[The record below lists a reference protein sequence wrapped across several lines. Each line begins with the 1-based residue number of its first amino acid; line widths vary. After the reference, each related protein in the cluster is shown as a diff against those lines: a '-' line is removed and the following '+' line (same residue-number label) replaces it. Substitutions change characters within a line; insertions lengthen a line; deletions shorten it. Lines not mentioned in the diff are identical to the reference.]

1 MGIPT
6 PVPPSD
12 EEKSALVER
21 IIRGELSPEQ
31 AQERHGLSR
40 AQLKEWVRIYRREA
54 RRAFDDRVKSVLST
68 QGLDMDELSGAEFSG
83 NVEDMSVAELLQT
96 IQLGG
101 KDAEIR
107 IEQGPRLSHL
117 WCVAGDVV
125 DAQTGELGGAAAA
138 YRMLAFQHGRIHAD
152 FSPVERPRR
161 IHLSTAALLLEG
173 ARRFDESRVLRAKIG
188 DMDVVYVP
196 SDRSLAPNVQ
206 ATAEQFAVLR
216 LFDGFRNVEEVVSV
230 SSAPDLETL
239 TSILALQDNGLLE
252 RVRPSRTS
260 VREMPPDAAAMQS
273 TERSVLPTAQSL
285 GVQPSPQQRPRPWVW
300 ALAALGSAT
309 LGAALAVRLAD
320 VRETREH
327 AAAARRVVAP
337 EPRVA
342 PAPTASFGL
351 PGSPGARNAP
361 RGRGDRQDTSG
372 TGGSSE
378 RPEPE
383 RTESDATAPGRP
395 EPGRSAPKPA
405 EPERV
410 ANTAPAPF
418 ALCPEGSVLVGADAA
433 DAPRAIAPFCLA
445 RTEVTVADYARCR
458 ERGACAPIAS
468 GGDAPEARLSPELNS
483 RAQSLYAS
491 QCNAAQPGREQ
502 HPINCVSFQQASTY
516 CSAAGGRLPTELEWE
531 LAARGSEGR
540 AHPWGDAPP
549 DATRLNACGGEC
561 KAWYAEQQLDSVFDG
576 VMYPADDGFT
586 GTAPVA
592 SFPAGATRDG
602 IYDLLG
608 NVAEWTATSVDFGQA
623 RAAAPAAGTYV
634 VRGGSFSSGLDEQ
647 HEPAL
652 RIYLSADSHG
662 RGVGFRC
669 AFEPKRLR

>member
-6 PVPPSD
+6 PVPSSD

-21 IIRGELSPEQ
+21 IIRGELTPEQ
-31 AQERHGLSR
+31 AQQRHGLSR

-68 QGLDMDELSGAEFSG
+68 QGLDMDELSGAEFTG
-83 NVEDMSVAELLQT
+83 NVEDMSVSELLQT

-107 IEQGPRLSHL
+107 IDQGPRLSHL

-125 DAQTGELGGAAAA
+125 DAETGGLRGAAAA

-161 IHLSTAALLLEG
+161 INVSTAALLLEG
-173 ARRFDESRVLRAKIG
+173 ARRFDECRVLRGKIG
-188 DMDVVYVP
+188 DMEAVYVP

-206 ATAEQFAVLR
+206 ATSEQFAVLR

-239 TSILALQDNGLLE
+239 TSILALHDSGLLE

-260 VREMPPDAAAMQS
+260 LREMPLTIVTSQTP
-273 TERSVLPTAQSL
+273 ERSFLPLAQSL
-285 GVQPSPQQRPRPWVW
+285 GAPPSRRRPRQWAWVI
-300 ALAALGSAT
+300 AALGSAT
-309 LGAALAVRLAD
+309 VGAAFAVRLAD
-320 VRETREH
+320 QRDARQR
-327 AAAARRVVAP
+327 AAVAP
-337 EPRVA
+337 SAPRAVA
-342 PAPTASFGL
+342 PAPPVSFGL
-351 PGSPGARNAP
+351 PGAPGAR
-361 RGRGDRQDTSG
+361 
-372 TGGSSE
+372 
-378 RPEPE
+378 
-383 RTESDATAPGRP
+383 TAPARG
-395 EPGRSAPKPA
+395 ERSSSHDSRVERA

-418 ALCPEGSVLVGADAA
+418 ALCPEGSVLVGADGSGEPPPKPAA
-433 DAPRAIAPFCLA
+433 APRAVAPFCMA
-445 RTEVTVADYARCR
+445 RTEVTVADYERCR
-458 ERGACAPIAS
+458 QRGACAPVPA
-468 GGDAPEARLSPELNS
+468 GGDPPEARLSPELKS
-483 RAQSLYAS
+483 RARGVYAS
-491 QCNAAQPGREQ
+491 QCNAGQPGREL
-502 HPINCVSFQQASTY
+502 HPVNCVSFQQASAY
-516 CSAAGGRLPTELEWE
+516 CSAAGGRLPSEAEWD

-540 AHPWGDAPP
+540 AHPWGASPP
-549 DATRLNACGGEC
+549 DATRLNACGLEC

-576 VMYPADDGFT
+576 VMYEADDGFT

-602 IYDLLG
+602 IYDLFG
-608 NVAEWTATSVDFGQA
+608 NVAEWTATIVDFGEA
-623 RAAAPAAGTYV
+623 RAAAPTAGTYV
-634 VRGGSFSSGLDEQ
+634 VRGGSFSSGLDGDRR
-647 HEPAL
+647 PAL
-652 RIYLSADSHG
+652 RVYLGAEAHG

-669 AFEPKRLR
+669 TFDPEPLR